1 MDTLLVPP
9 DALQRR
15 PGPLWLL
22 AEVTYRCPLHC
33 AFCYNPVDFA
43 QAGPELSTDE
53 WLKVIREARALGAA
67 QFGISGGEPLVR
79 DDIEILVREARQLG
93 FYTNLI
99 PSGVGLTETR
109 LAALKD
115 AGLDHIQLSFQ
126 DATRE
131 ANDLITNTRTF
142 DLKRKVAAM
151 TKAAGYPTVINC
163 VLHRTNIDHLDRI
176 IEMAAEIGAEY
187 LELANTQYHG
197 WAFLNRQALMPSAA
211 QLAEAEA
218 VTERWKARLG
228 KKMRILFVTPDYQTK
243 KPKKCMNG
251 WGEVFLSVTPDGL
264 ALPCHTARMLP
275 GLEFPDVRDHSIDW
289 IWHESPLFNRFRG
302 TAWLPATC
310 QSCED
315 KDKDHGGCRCQAFM
329 LTGDP
334 GATDPVCP
342 KSPDHALIDAALAD
356 AEKPRLTRPLVFR
369 DPKNSSQLGRAF

>member
-1 MDTLLVPP
+1 MNAPLLIPH
-9 DALQRR
+9 R

-33 AFCYNPVDFA
+33 AFCYNPVDFT
-43 QAGPELSTDE
+43 QAGPELSTDA
-53 WLKVIREARALGAA
+53 WLSVIRQARALGAA
-67 QFGISGGEPLVR
+67 QFGISGGEPLLR
-79 DDIEILVREARQLG
+79 DDIEILVAEACQLG

-99 PSGVGLTETR
+99 TSGVGLTEAR
-109 LAALKD
+109 LAALKA

-142 DLKRKVAAM
+142 DLKRKVAAL
-151 TKAAGYPTVINC
+151 TKAAGNPTVINC
-163 VLHRTNIDHLDRI
+163 VLHRSNIDHLDRI
-176 IEMAAEIGAEY
+176 IEMAVEIGAEY

-197 WAFLNRQALMPSAA
+197 WAFLNRAALMPTAA

-218 VTERWKARLG
+218 VTERWRQRLG
-228 KKMRILFVTPDYQTK
+228 KTMRILFVTPDYQSK

-251 WGEVFLSVTPDGL
+251 WGEVFLSVTPDDL

-275 GLEFPDVRDHSIDW
+275 GLEFPDVREHQLGW

-302 TAWLPATC
+302 TAWLPETC
-310 QSCED
+310 QSCDE
-315 KDKDHGGCRCQAFM
+315 KDNDHGGCRCQAFM
-329 LTGDP
+329 LTGNA

-342 KSPDHALIDAALAD
+342 KSPDHALIDAALAE
-356 AEKPRLTRPLVFR
+356 AERPGTVKPLVFR
-369 DPKNSSQLGRAF
+369 DPKNAAKLGRAF

>member
-9 DALQRR
+9 DAMQRR

-43 QAGPELSTDE
+43 QAGPELSTDD

-99 PSGVGLTETR
+99 TSGVGLTEAR

-131 ANDLITNTRTF
+131 ANNLITNTRTF
-142 DLKRKVAAM
+142 DLKRKVATM

-197 WAFLNRQALMPSAA
+197 WAFLNRQSLMPSAA

-302 TAWLPATC
+302 TAWLPSTC

-342 KSPDHALIDAALAD
+342 KSPDHALIDAALTD
-356 AEKPRLTRPLVFR
+356 AEKPRSTRPLVFR

>member
-1 MDTLLVPP
+1 MEPLLVP
-9 DALQRR
+9 RR

-43 QAGPELSTDE
+43 AAGRELSTEE
-53 WLKVIREARALGAA
+53 WLRVIRQARALGVA
-67 QFGISGGEPLVR
+67 QFGLSGGEPLLR
-79 DDIEILVREARQLG
+79 DDIEILVGEARRLG

-99 PSGVGLTETR
+99 TSGVGLGEAR
-109 LAALKD
+109 LDALKA

-142 DLKRKVAAM
+142 DLKRRVAAL

-163 VLHRTNIDHLDRI
+163 VLHRSNIDHLDRI
-176 IEMAAEIGAEY
+176 IEMAVDIGAEY

-197 WAFLNRQALMPSAA
+197 WAFLNRAALMPTAA
-211 QLAEAEA
+211 QLAEAER
-218 VTERWKARLG
+218 VTERWRARLG
-228 KKMRILFVTPDYQTK
+228 KAMRILFVTPDYSSK

-251 WGEVFLSVTPDGL
+251 WGEVFLAITPDGL

-275 GLEFPDVRDHSIDW
+275 GLEFPDVRDHDLGW
-289 IWHESPLFNRFRG
+289 IWHDSPLFNRYRG
-302 TAWLPATC
+302 TAWLPDTC
-310 QSCED
+310 QRCED

-342 KSPDHALIDAALAD
+342 KSPDHALIERALAA
-356 AEKPRLTRPLVFR
+356 AEVPGTVKPLVFR
-369 DPKNSSQLGRAF
+369 DPRNSARFGRPF